1 MPDSIY
7 KRMIK
12 LMSPFWVYII
22 ISSVSAIIFVLLN
35 SASIWLTATLIN
47 NILLDFDKIVQS
59 QMEWSSND
67 NLTLNEKLKF
77 YTNLIILRET
87 PAESLRVLC
96 VTILSV
102 FFGKNIFLYIKN
114 YLLRIVELS
123 LVRDIR
129 NKLYA
134 HIQSLSLGYFNRQKK
149 TERN

>member
-77 YTNLIILRET
+77 YTNLIIFRET
-87 PAESLRVLC
+87 EAESLGVL
-96 VTILSV
+96 
-102 FFGKNIFLYIKN
+102 
-114 YLLRIVELS
+114 
-123 LVRDIR
+123 
-129 NKLYA
+129 
-134 HIQSLSLGYFNRQKK
+134 
-149 TERN
+149 

>member
-102 FFGKNIFLYIKN
+102 FFGKNIYFFHLPWIKLLLHHHIFLQIMLRHH
-114 YLLRIVELS
+114 YLQPL
-123 LVRDIR
+123 LV
-129 NKLYA
+129 
-134 HIQSLSLGYFNRQKK
+134 S
-149 TERN
+149 